1 MSLQLWNTFHRT
13 DLVAPGIKQTLSALG
28 LDYLDLYLI
37 HWPMAYKVTDEY
49 NRHLS
54 LSRLIMLRLLAWML
68 LRLEVFWGARLWF
81 LTFWR
86 IALSSSWCI
95 LSLWKTLNLQ
105 NSFILLPWNCWNVA
119 SFKRVW
125 LQEDGPLFPEEN
137 GKTQYSE
144 ADYLDTWKE
153 MEKLVDQG
161 LTKSIG
167 VSNFNSQQLERVLSN
182 ARIKPVT
189 NQVRSRCQ
197 NNC

>member
-1 MSLQLWNTFHRT
+1 M
-13 DLVAPGIKQTLSALG
+13 
-28 LDYLDLYLI
+28 
-37 HWPMAYKVTDEY
+37 
-49 NRHLS
+49 
-54 LSRLIMLRLLAWML
+54 
-68 LRLEVFWGARLWF
+68 
-81 LTFWR
+81 
-86 IALSSSWCI
+86 
-95 LSLWKTLNLQ
+95 
-105 NSFILLPWNCWNVA
+105 
-119 SFKRVW
+119 W